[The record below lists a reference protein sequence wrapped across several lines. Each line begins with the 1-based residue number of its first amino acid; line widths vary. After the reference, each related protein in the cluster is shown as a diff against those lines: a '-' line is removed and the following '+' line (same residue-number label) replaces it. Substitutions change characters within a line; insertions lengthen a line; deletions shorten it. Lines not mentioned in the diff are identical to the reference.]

1 MLFYG
6 VRNAACEGAG
16 QGIERMADKNSFSR
30 TMRIDLIPG
39 VPTEPR
45 EGGIKRVVVA
55 RQPADAASTRAAEA
69 IDGSSRYDELFQSVY
84 DAAIVSRLDGSIVD
98 VNVRASEFL
107 LYERAELAGLG
118 ISDIISGADESLIST
133 LIENL
138 EDQRF
143 TLIQAH
149 CVRKDGSLFPSEIA
163 VNKLRLGTMHL
174 SFFIRDVTLRK
185 HAEEMLVTEHN
196 AIQNAGTGIAIAD
209 LGLRIEYCNPAVA
222 TMWGLP
228 GLNDALDKDACTLFA
243 DEGAAQAMLQTV
255 IDGGESGVSEIKA
268 KQQDGTEFDIQVSAN
283 CNRNSDGDV
292 VGVVLSFVDI
302 SDRKRA
308 EDAERE
314 SERRRVMLE
323 SLGAA
328 CHHLGQPATVLL
340 ANLGFLK
347 GRVGAIDPSVKEVID
362 GSLAAM
368 ERLGKILHRLNAV
381 NEYKTTEYLQG
392 LSGDDAD
399 QSRILDI

>member
-1 MLFYG
+1 
-6 VRNAACEGAG
+6 
-16 QGIERMADKNSFSR
+16 
-30 TMRIDLIPG
+30 
-39 VPTEPR
+39 
-45 EGGIKRVVVA
+45 VA
-55 RQPADAASTRAAEA
+55 RQPVDAASTQAAEA

-84 DAAIVSRLDGSIVD
+84 DAAIVSRLDGTIVD

-196 AIQNAGTGIAIAD
+196 AIQNAGTGIAIAN

-243 DEGAAQAMLQTV
+243 DEGAAQTMLQTV
-255 IDGGESGVSEIKA
+255 IEGGESGVSEIKA
-268 KQQDGTEFDIQVSAN
+268 KQRDGTKFDIQVSAN